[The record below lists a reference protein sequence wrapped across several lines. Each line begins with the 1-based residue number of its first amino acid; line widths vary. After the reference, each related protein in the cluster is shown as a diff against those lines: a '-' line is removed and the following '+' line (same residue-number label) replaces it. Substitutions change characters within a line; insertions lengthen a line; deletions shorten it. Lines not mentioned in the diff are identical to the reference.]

1 MTEPTPAPDPSKAPA
16 RPAGDAH
23 ASNAAAT
30 PAPPP
35 VHHERRRRSVGWQS
49 RDVLRAT
56 ALAIALFV
64 ALKLFWFAHQL
75 FFVVFLGVLFGL
87 AVSSAVD
94 RLQRFRIPRGIA
106 AAIVVIGFYTVLGGF
121 FAWMAPTLRKQS
133 RELRTRLPEAVER
146 VKTWVDNHQ
155 SGVLGLMLGS
165 DLESDSTE
173 SAQGESK
180 DSTHADSSRATARP
194 QAVAGTRDTLAK
206 AASAVRDSG
215 ARAATGR
222 DTLATA
228 AATLRDTSAKPA
240 ANGAAS
246 ARLKEKI
253 GEKIGGATRFL
264 FPFVS
269 STLAAFGGLLLI
281 TFLAIY
287 IGAEP
292 QLYRA
297 GAMHLFPHKAR
308 KRADEVLAAMS
319 VALRKWLVT
328 QLIAM
333 AVIGVVS
340 TAALLILRVKAA
352 VALGI
357 LAGLFEFI
365 PTVGPI
371 ISAVPAVAMGFL
383 DSPEKALTV
392 ALVYVG
398 IQFLENHILIPL
410 LMRGGVDIPPA
421 LTVVTQALMALVFGF
436 IGLMVAVPLLAAVM
450 VPVKMLYVEG
460 VVGDPIDVF
469 NEDDEGD
476 G

>member
-1 MTEPTPAPDPSKAPA
+1 MQPPDSSQ
-16 RPAGDAH
+16 
-23 ASNAAAT
+23 ASSVD
-30 PAPPP
+30 APPP

-56 ALAIALFV
+56 ALAIALYV
-64 ALKLFWFAHQL
+64 LLKLFWYAHQL

-94 RLQRFRIPRGIA
+94 RLQRFRIPRGMA
-106 AAIVVIGFYTVLGGF
+106 AALVVVAFYALLGGF

-155 SGVLGLMLGS
+155 SGVIGLMLGQ
-165 DLESDSTE
+165 DSDSD
-173 SAQGESK
+173 SA
-180 DSTHADSSRATARP
+180 DVAPSTRDSSFRATQDSA
-194 QAVAGTRDTLAK
+194 AK
-206 AASAVRDSG
+206 AASDSAPKAGQAVAVKPTAMSRDFSVG
-215 ARAATGR
+215 AATAVHPDSTRPSSGG
-222 DTLATA
+222 
-228 AATLRDTSAKPA
+228 
-240 ANGAAS
+240 GAS
-246 ARLKEKI
+246 DKLKEKI
-253 GEKIGGATRFL
+253 SEKIGGATRFL

-281 TFLAIY
+281 TFLAVY

-292 QLYRA
+292 SLYRS
-297 GAMHLFPHKAR
+297 GLMHLFPHKAR
-308 KRADEVLAAMS
+308 KRADEVLAAMAVS
-319 VALRKWLVT
+319 LRKWLVT

-333 AVIGVVS
+333 AVIGAVS
-340 TAALLILRVKAA
+340 TIALLILKVKAA

-365 PTVGPI
+365 PTIGPI
-371 ISAVPAVAMGFL
+371 ISAVPAIAMGFL
-383 DSPEKALTV
+383 DSPEKALVV

-421 LTVVTQALMALVFGF
+421 LTVVSQALMTLVFGF

-460 VVGDPIDVF
+460 VVGDQIEVLD
-469 NEDDEGD
+469 EDGRDD
-476 G
+476 D

>member
-1 MTEPTPAPDPSKAPA
+1 M
-16 RPAGDAH
+16 
-23 ASNAAAT
+23 
-30 PAPPP
+30 
-35 VHHERRRRSVGWQS
+35 GWQS

-56 ALAIALFV
+56 ALAIFLYV
-64 ALKLFWFAHQL
+64 ALKLFWYAHVL
-75 FFVVFLGVLFGL
+75 FFAVFLGVLFGL

-106 AAIVVIGFYTVLGGF
+106 AAIVVVGFYTLLGGF
-121 FAWMAPTLRKQS
+121 FAWMAPTIREQS
-133 RELRTRLPEAVER
+133 KELRTRLPEAIER
-146 VKTWVDNHQ
+146 VQRWVDTHQ
-155 SGVLGLMLGS
+155 TGVIGLMLGS
-165 DLESDSTE
+165 DAEIDSLRGPAAPTS
-173 SAQGESK
+173 SAQ
-180 DSTHADSSRATARP
+180 DSSARTA
-194 QAVAGTRDTLAK
+194 ASTRDSSTK
-206 AASAVRDSG
+206 
-215 ARAATGR
+215 
-222 DTLATA
+222 TA
-228 AATLRDTSAKPA
+228 AGARDTSAK
-240 ANGAAS
+240 AAS
-246 ARLKEKI
+246 NARDTSARTAATAQDTSAKASAGGGASDKLKERI
-253 GEKIGGATRFL
+253 SEKLSSATRFL

-281 TFLAIY
+281 TFLAVY

-292 QLYRA
+292 TVYRA
-297 GAMHLFPHKAR
+297 WLMHLFPHKAR
-308 KRADEVLAAMS
+308 ARADEVLSAMA

-333 AVIGVVS
+333 ATIGTVS
-340 TAALLILRVKAA
+340 TVALLILKVKAA

-365 PTVGPI
+365 PTIGPI

-392 ALVYVG
+392 LLVYVA

-421 LTVVTQALMALVFGF
+421 LTVVTQALMALIFGF

-460 VVGDPIDVF
+460 VVGDPIEVL
-469 NEDDEGD
+469 DEGD
-476 G
+476 EGDDG